1 MMKKEATRNMIEF
14 AWGIADFLGLD
25 EPNYDDFEETRCFI
39 SHNVPFFYEKLEE
52 VDDENS
58 CEDIGNYGTSY
69 ISCPHCGKGF
79 KLEIK
84 I

>member
-1 MMKKEATRNMIEF
+1 MYMMKKEATRNMIEF

-52 VDDENS
+52 VRN
-58 CEDIGNYGTSY
+58 CANGY
-69 ISCPHCGKGF
+69 ILRKSKN
-79 KLEIK
+79 L
-84 I
+84 